1 MSKDD
6 DLKMLDV
13 LLGYETLDEWE
24 KEAFS
29 GMKERLAHSDKAL
42 TKLQREK
49 VEKAWK
55 RLGLDLDAD
64 KGSKN
69 LWSSGKVPLGK
80 PLEFPYN
87 LTRPLKPPGRS

>member
-1 MSKDD
+1 MGKND

-13 LLGYETLDEWE
+13 LLEYETLDEWE

-29 GMKERLAHSDKAL
+29 SMKEKLAHSDKAL

-55 RLGLDLDAD
+55 RLGLDAE
-64 KGSKN
+64 KESKN

-80 PLEFPYN
+80 PLDFPYN
-87 LTRPLKPPGRS
+87 LTRPLKPPGRQ